1 MGAAARSLPGQAQEA
16 GAVGAAPAQG
26 TVQGVGQSAGA
37 DARFAQSMDR
47 AVDRAMDGARVQSAA
62 PLATPQAVEA
72 PNGAM
77 KGVFD
82 KLSSLDGQAKSLAD
96 EARAAQASGQEM
108 TPGEMVQ
115 LSMRAHEF
123 MFNAQLTSNMANRTS
138 DGLQQLF
145 KQQS

>member
-1 MGAAARSLPGQAQEA
+1 MNDASGIGAAAQSLLAQSSGQTSGMGQEA
-16 GAVGAAPAQG
+16 GVVGTTP
-26 TVQGVGQSAGA
+26 AGA
-37 DARFAQSMDR
+37 DARFA
-47 AVDRAMDGARVQSAA
+47 AAMDHARTQAA

-72 PNGAM
+72 PNAAM

-82 KLSSLDGQAKSLAD
+82 KLSSLDGQAQTLAD
-96 EARAAQASGQEM
+96 EAEAAKASGNEM

>member
-1 MGAAARSLPGQAQEA
+1 MTDAASLGAAAQSLLAQAAGAQSAGAGQEA
-16 GAVGAAPAQG
+16 GVVGTAN
-26 TVQGVGQSAGA
+26 AGA
-37 DARFAQSMDR
+37 DARFA
-47 AVDRAMDGARVQSAA
+47 AAMDQARSQAAA
-62 PLATPQAVEA
+62 PLATVDAVEA
-72 PNGAM
+72 PNAAV

-82 KLSSLDGQAKSLAD
+82 KLSSLDTQAKSLAD
-96 EARAAQASGQEM
+96 EAKAAEASGGEF

-115 LSMRAHEF
+115 LSVRAHEF

>member
-1 MGAAARSLPGQAQEA
+1 MSEASGLGAAAQAFAQQGQEVGGVAATPSAEA
-16 GAVGAAPAQG
+16 
-26 TVQGVGQSAGA
+26 AGA
-37 DARFAQSMDR
+37 DARFA
-47 AVDRAMDGARVQSAA
+47 AAMDQARSQAAA
-62 PLATPQAVEA
+62 PLAGPAAVEA
-72 PNGAM
+72 PNAAM

-82 KLSSLDGQAKSLAD
+82 KLSSLDGQAKNLAD
-96 EARAAQASGQEM
+96 EAKAAQASGNEM

>member
-1 MGAAARSLPGQAQEA
+1 MSEAASLGAAAQALASQGQEA
-16 GAVGAAPAQG
+16 GGVAGTAPAE
-26 TVQGVGQSAGA
+26 AAAA
-37 DARFAQSMDR
+37 DARFA
-47 AVDRAMDGARVQSAA
+47 AAMDQARSQAA
-62 PLATPQAVEA
+62 MPLAGPEAVQA
-72 PNGAM
+72 PNAAM

-82 KLSSLDGQAKSLAD
+82 KLSSLDGQAKTLAD
-96 EARAAQASGQEM
+96 EAQAAQASGNEM
-108 TPGEMVQ
+108 TPGEMVR

>member
-1 MGAAARSLPGQAQEA
+1 MTEAASLGAMAQSLLAQGQEA
-16 GAVGAAPAQG
+16 GGVADAAAASGGAG
-26 TVQGVGQSAGA
+26 GA
-37 DARFAQSMDR
+37 DARFA
-47 AVDRAMDGARVQSAA
+47 AAMDHAQSQARSQAAA

-72 PNGAM
+72 PNAAM

-82 KLSSLDGQAKSLAD
+82 KLSSLDGQAKNLAD
-96 EARAAQASGQEM
+96 EAQAAQASGQGM

>member
-1 MGAAARSLPGQAQEA
+1 MTEGASLGAAAQSLLSSSSAGAGQDAGGVTAASPGQS
-16 GAVGAAPAQG
+16 G
-26 TVQGVGQSAGA
+26 GA
-37 DARFAQSMDR
+37 DARFA
-47 AVDRAMDGARVQSAA
+47 AAMDHAQSQARTQAAA
-62 PLATPQAVEA
+62 PLATAQAVEA
-72 PNGAM
+72 PNAAM

-82 KLSSLDGQAKSLAD
+82 KLSNLDGQAKNLAD
-96 EARAAQASGQEM
+96 EAQAAQASGQEM

-145 KQQS
+145 RQQS